1 MTAEQEKAFIQMVP
15 LRRIPEAD
23 DIAPAIVFLASDEAR
38 FVSGATLDVNGAMVT
53 A

>member
-1 MTAEQEKAFIQMVP
+1 MTEEQGETFVKMIP
-15 LRRIPEAD
+15 LRRIPAAS
-23 DIAPAIVFLASDEAR
+23 DIAPAAVFLASDDAC